1 MRRSNGDDRSLRQE
15 DALAWIADALATD
28 PSLVSPATERVNLK
42 GWDSLGQL
50 ILMSALDQD
59 FGIKL
64 TEEEVGSMASV
75 QDILDVLGRHGR
87 LRPA

>member
-1 MRRSNGDDRSLRQE
+1 MRRPNGDQLLRLE
-15 DALAWIADALATD
+15 DAVEWIADALATD
-28 PSLVSPATERVNLK
+28 PSLVSPATQRSDLK

-64 TEEEVGSMASV
+64 TEDEVGSMASV
-75 QDILDVLGRHGR
+75 QDILDVLKRHGR
-87 LRPA
+87 LRAS